1 MQSALLRISIA
12 FSWTWRGSRVMRK
25 EALMPASLVASG
37 LATLVLLAFA
47 NPVLAHR
54 FAPSLFQV
62 IEIEPQHFAVL
73 WKEPIARAS
82 AVPLEPQVPD
92 GCQVVH
98 ESPAVEEG
106 TGRVFRFQWR
116 CDTDGA
122 GGLYGRGVGV
132 AGLAENQASAILLLS
147 LHDGRVFQASLTA
160 VQPVFS
166 VPRVPSFWGVSR
178 MYVPLGVE
186 HILRGADHLLFIL
199 ALVLLV
205 RKGRPLIWTLS
216 FFTVGHSVTLALV
229 SLGILTVP
237 ESFAELLIAASIFL
251 LAVVLAGP
259 ARPLSEGGW
268 QGVVIDHPWWLAG
281 GFGLIHGLGFAGA
294 LAELGIP
301 EGAVATALLGFN
313 LGIEIGQLLFV
324 GVVFLLAEMPWF
336 RPLSSAV
343 RGAGVY
349 IIGGASAYWC
359 FDRLGELLT

>member
-1 MQSALLRISIA
+1 MPTSPVAL
-12 FSWTWRGSRVMRK
+12 
-25 EALMPASLVASG
+25 G
-37 LATLVLLAFA
+37 LATLILLALA
-47 NPVLAHR
+47 NPVFAHR

-62 IEIEPQHFAVL
+62 TEIGPQHFAVL

-82 AVPLEPQVPD
+82 TVPLQPQVPD
-92 GCQVVH
+92 GCQVLRKTP
-98 ESPAVEEG
+98 SVEEG

-116 CDTDGA
+116 CEIDASGR
-122 GGLYGRGVGV
+122 LFGRGLGV
-132 AGLAENQASAILLLS
+132 AGLAENQASAIVLLS
-147 LHDGRVFQASLTA
+147 LQDGRVFQASLTA
-160 VQPVFS
+160 AQPVFS
-166 VPRVPSFWGVSR
+166 VPKVPSFWGVSR

-205 RKGRPLIWTLS
+205 RKGRPLFWTLS
-216 FFTVGHSVTLALV
+216 SFTVGHSVTLALV

-268 QGVVIDHPWWLAG
+268 QSVVMSHPWWLAG

-301 EGAVATALLGFN
+301 QGGVATALLGFN

-324 GVVFLLAEMPWF
+324 GVLFLLAAAPWSRF
-336 RPLSSAV
+336 LSNAG
-343 RGAGVY
+343 RGASVY
-349 IIGGASAYWC
+349 ATGGASAYWC
-359 FDRLGELLT
+359 IDRLGTLLAESVRL